1 MARVIRFKKST
12 LMKVLAFMAVS
23 AVFTVWLAV
32 KIGILQIFEHTYT
45 LNAVFS
51 NAAGVFKGDSVKLAG
66 VDVGRVSSASIDHGD
81 AVVQFNVDDS
91 VKLTQ
96 DTVAAIRWRNVLGQ
110 RYLYLYPG
118 SGQGAPLR
126 DGDTIPLSH
135 TENAGDLDQ
144 LLNELGP
151 ILRAI
156 DPAKANAFVD
166 AVNTALAGNEGN
178 VRALL
183 DNGAV
188 LASRLAGM
196 DKQIQTL
203 VGSSNSVISTYANQ
217 GKALRGILDDLDHLG
232 GRLDSM
238 TGDIDSLITNFTD
251 VQQQLDKLLVQN
263 KGNIDTDLADLDA
276 VTSFLAH
283 DKANLAT
290 TLCSLPAGVAPY
302 FQTTSWG
309 QWFNVRVVEFM
320 LKDNNGNT
328 IASLAETPQERN
340 QQPIPP
346 FTCGTPGNNGT
357 NKIGSQIGP
366 LALPTVGFGDL
377 GSLISSAR
385 GGLTGSLGL
394 PGSTSGGVGPAGRRA
409 DRPAQPS
416 TGPGNGRRRW
426 LAFAGSSRSR
436 SWSGATASS
445 ASSGC
450 RPCSAAR
457 RSPCC

>member
-32 KIGILQIFEHTYT
+32 KIGNLQIFEHTYT

-166 AVNTALAGNEGN
+166 AVNTALPPWPATRGTSGP
-178 VRALL
+178 
-183 DNGAV
+183 
-188 LASRLAGM
+188 
-196 DKQIQTL
+196 
-203 VGSSNSVISTYANQ
+203 SS
-217 GKALRGILDDLDHLG
+217 
-232 GRLDSM
+232 
-238 TGDIDSLITNFTD
+238 
-251 VQQQLDKLLVQN
+251 
-263 KGNIDTDLADLDA
+263 
-276 VTSFLAH
+276 
-283 DKANLAT
+283 T
-290 TLCSLPAGVAPY
+290 TAPCWPAG
-302 FQTTSWG
+302 W
-309 QWFNVRVVEFM
+309 
-320 LKDNNGNT
+320 
-328 IASLAETPQERN
+328 
-340 QQPIPP
+340 
-346 FTCGTPGNNGT
+346 
-357 NKIGSQIGP
+357 
-366 LALPTVGFGDL
+366 
-377 GSLISSAR
+377 R
-385 GGLTGSLGL
+385 GWT
-394 PGSTSGGVGPAGRRA
+394 
-409 DRPAQPS
+409 
-416 TGPGNGRRRW
+416 
-426 LAFAGSSRSR
+426 SRSR
-436 SWSGATASS
+436 PWWAPRTASS
-445 ASSGC
+445 
-450 RPCSAAR
+450 RPTPTRAR
-457 RSPCC
+457 RCAGSWTTSTTWADAWTP